1 MIRTLSVSRSKR
13 FVVSALFAP
22 CLLSTPAFAA
32 DKTAKAPASK
42 APPAAAAPAVEAPA
56 PAPDAAGPAPAPDAA
71 TDPAKVEAR
80 QRYDR
85 GIRLYAEG
93 EFALAVIEFERAYTL
108 VPDYRVLYNIG
119 QVRIQLAQYAR
130 AKKALDQYLTEGG
143 EAVPPE
149 RKASVQTDLEMLA
162 SRTATLEI
170 KSNIPDAEV
179 VVNDSIVGR
188 TPLKEPLLL
197 DAGEH
202 RITLR
207 KPGYSQRF
215 SQITLAGRD
224 AESLDL
230 PLEKIPE
237 TKSERVIVEKAA
249 VEKSNRS
256 TWLWATW
263 SATGVFAIGAGV
275 TGGLGIKA
283 ANDLEDLQADPSA
296 TRGEL
301 DSQQSRAKTLLIVAD
316 VLGAA
321 AIISGGT
328 AIYLTL
334 TGPKKEEK
342 PPAAAPRSASAGSV
356 GVVLRPNF
364 VGLRG
369 TY

>member
-1 MIRTLSVSRSKR
+1 MIRTRFLRSSLVTLTALAAPVLSPLD
-13 FVVSALFAP
+13 AL
-22 CLLSTPAFAA
+22 AA
-32 DKTAKAPASK
+32 DPPAATAAPA
-42 APPAAAAPAVEAPA
+42 PADPAAAPAEG
-56 PAPDAAGPAPAPDAA
+56 DAAQAA
-71 TDPAKVEAR
+71 SDPSKVEAR

-130 AKKALDQYLTEGG
+130 AKKALDQYLAEGG
-143 EAVPPE
+143 DQVAPE
-149 RKASVQTDLEMLA
+149 RKASVQADLEMLA

-170 KSNIPDAEV
+170 KSNVPDAEV
-179 VVNDSIVGR
+179 VVNDSIVGK
-188 TPLKEPLLL
+188 TPLAEPVLL

-207 KPGYSQRF
+207 KPGYSSKF

-224 AESLDL
+224 AESLQLD
-230 PLEKIPE
+230 LEKVPDAKVSQVIIE
-237 TKSERVIVEKAA
+237 KSAP
-249 VEKSNRS
+249 EKSNRS

-263 SATGVFAIGAGV
+263 SATGVFAIGAGI

-283 ANDLEDLQADPSA
+283 ANDLEELQSDPSA
-296 TRGEL
+296 TRAKL
-301 DSQQSRAKTLLIVAD
+301 DSQQSRAKTLLIAAD

-321 AIISGGT
+321 AVISGGT

-334 TGPKKEEK
+334 SGPKKEEK
-342 PPAAAPRSASAGSV
+342 PVATGHGAKKASV
-356 GVVLRPNF
+356 GVLLRPDF
-364 VGLRG
+364 IGLRG